1 MVATTIE
8 TTMKSPRMQSKIH
21 LEQRYPHPRAKLWRA
36 LTEPSLMEKWGMRPE
51 GFAPV
56 VGTKFKL
63 VDAKPRGWRGFVEC
77 EVLAVEPERLLKITW
92 VGDEKDPPQT
102 VTYALSDDG
111 AGSRLTLDHEGFV
124 GIGGFIVSRLFLRPG
139 WKAMLR
145 KKITAVVGGVA

>member
-8 TTMKSPRMQSKIH
+8 TTKSSPRMQSKIH
-21 LEQRYPHPRAKLWRA
+21 IEQRYPHPRATLWRA
-36 LTEPSLMEKWGMRPE
+36 LTEPPLMEKWGMRPE

-63 VDAKPRGWRGFVEC
+63 VDAKPRGWRGFVES

-102 VTYALSDDG
+102 VTYTLNDDE
-111 AGSRLTLDHEGFV
+111 AGSHLTLDHEGFV

-139 WKAMLR
+139 WKAMLG
-145 KKITAVVGGVA
+145 KKIADVLGGLA